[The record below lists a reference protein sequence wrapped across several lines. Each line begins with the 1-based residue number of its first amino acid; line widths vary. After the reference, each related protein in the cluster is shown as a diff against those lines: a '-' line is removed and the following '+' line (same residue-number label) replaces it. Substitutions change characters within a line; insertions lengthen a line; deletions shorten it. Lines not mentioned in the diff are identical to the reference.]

1 MIAILMS
8 KQLKLMIK
16 KVKRKLKINMLS
28 RTTLLTQKNLMSLSL
43 SMIKFNRNQ
52 KKLLKFCNS
61 SLKKK

>member
-52 KKLLKFCNS
+52 KKLLKFYNS